1 MSFVSEKIRPNLKYA
16 EMTGWI
22 VVFILAW
29 QMISTYLVNPIFLPP
44 PSRVAD
50 YLATPDMLK
59 AVSETVS
66 VVILAF
72 PLSIGMGFLIAFL
85 VSYSP
90 TLYRSIYPILFSFK
104 AIPSTGVA
112 VLMVV
117 WFGAGFL
124 TKFVVVLYT
133 GFFSVMVNSV
143 GGMTRVKYEYVEMM
157 QSIQASKLTTFR
169 KLLIPNAMPNIFT
182 GLKNACPEVIIGV
195 IVAELFAGNTGIGYN
210 ATVAVAMMNLAQ
222 QFSTLAWMAILGMV
236 LFGIVVTIERLMHP
250 WYLRKPAA

>member
-1 MSFVSEKIRPNLKYA
+1 MSFFNDKVRPNLKFF
-16 EMTGWI
+16 EMAAWI
-22 VVFILAW
+22 AVFITAW
-29 QMISTYLVNPIFLPP
+29 QMISTYVVNPIFLPP

-50 YLATPDMLK
+50 YLATPAMLK

-66 VVILAF
+66 VIIIAF
-72 PLSIGMGFLIAFL
+72 PLSIGLGFSIAFL
-85 VSYSP
+85 VSYSQK
-90 TLYRSIYPILFSFK
+90 LYKSIYPILFSFK
-104 AIPSTGVA
+104 AVPTTGIA

-117 WFGAGFL
+117 WFGAGFI

-157 QSIQASKLTTFR
+157 QSIQASKLTTFK

-182 GLKNACPEVIIGV
+182 GLKNACPDVIIGV

-236 LFGIVVTIERLMHP
+236 LFGIVTTIERLMHP
-250 WYLRKPAA
+250 WYLRKPIQ